1 MSRDDLPE
9 GSLMRQYAEEN
20 GFGKHPTMNLIAS
33 YFGEKIVISS
43 EMASL
48 YLKLGFNISEV
59 TEVSIRSGPIHH
71 PPAPTR
77 FSHRPEWFF
86 SYIPSESPHLPMNTM
101 MNNNNNKFFLIWF
114 LLRLS
119 IYAAA

>member
-71 PPAPTR
+71 PRSNPLQPPSR
-77 FSHRPEWFF
+77 MIFF
-86 SYIPSESPHLPMNTM
+86 LHSLRVTPSPDEYDDGQQQQI
-101 MNNNNNKFFLIWF
+101 FLIWF

>member
-1 MSRDDLPE
+1 
-9 GSLMRQYAEEN
+9 MREYAEEN
-20 GFGKHPTMNLIAS
+20 DYGKHPTMNLIAS

-71 PPAPTR
+71 PPLQPASATVQNDFFPT
-77 FSHRPEWFF
+77 FPPSHPTSR
-86 SYIPSESPHLPMNTM
+86 
-101 MNNNNNKFFLIWF
+101 
-114 LLRLS
+114 
-119 IYAAA
+119 

>member
-1 MSRDDLPE
+1 
-9 GSLMRQYAEEN
+9 MRQYAEEN

-59 TEVSIRSGPIHH
+59 TEVSIRSGPIHPRSNPLQ
-71 PPAPTR
+71 PPPR
-77 FSHRPEWFF
+77 MVF
-86 SYIPSESPHLPMNTM
+86 SYIPPTPHLPMNM
-101 MNNNNNKFFLIWF
+101 MMNNNNKFFDMIF
-114 LLRLS
+114 IEITLL
-119 IYAAA
+119 IYAA